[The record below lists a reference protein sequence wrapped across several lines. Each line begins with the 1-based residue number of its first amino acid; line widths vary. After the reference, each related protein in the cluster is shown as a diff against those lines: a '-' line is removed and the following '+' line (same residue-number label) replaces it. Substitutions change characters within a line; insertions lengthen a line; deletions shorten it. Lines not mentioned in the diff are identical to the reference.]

1 MNGRPALSIQ
11 RSGERQ
17 LGASLP
23 LSSSLPV
30 LPSNLEEKYPK
41 LPDSQQVSM
50 ERELVTD
57 PLILHS
63 NPFPSNIKLA
73 GHMFSSSLRYSTNV
87 HFSYAP
93 QEKHSSSSAYL
104 IPSPSNGTNG
114 SSQSSDPVM
123 PSTHSEFIHSIA
135 SSNCNSGNNSFSWC
149 SDSVPGFHD
158 FPSDN
163 PMHNGQIQNNSTG
176 SSNIMT
182 QEDIGKQNDWKEWAD
197 QLITDDESLNSNWKE
212 LLIDSNSADQEAKV
226 SNQLVKPSAN
236 LSTQQIQSHQQL
248 SSSSTEVTAVGGS
261 SSSATAT
268 PAKPRMR
275 WTPEL
280 HEAFV
285 EAVNKLGGSERA
297 TPKGVLKLMKVEGL
311 TIYHVKSHL
320 QKYRTARYRPES
332 PEGSSEKKSIPLADL
347 SSIDFKGGIDL
358 TEALRLQ
365 MEVQKRLHEQL
376 EIQRNLQLRIEEQGK
391 YLQMM
396 LEQQCKSGSHKLK
409 IDSSSPGDTSVKDI
423 VGASSHDH
431 NASERPADG
440 PSTPVETS
448 ERLGRDEMRAP
459 KLTTAEN
466 QNPLDH
472 DSSCFQPLK
481 RSRSAERDSSTP
493 EVSRD

>member
-30 LPSNLEEKYPK
+30 LPSNLEGKYPK

-50 ERELVTD
+50 EKELVTD

-63 NPFPSNIKLA
+63 NPFPSNSKIA
-73 GHMFSSSLRYSTNV
+73 GHMFSSSSRYSTNA
-87 HFSYAP
+87 HFSSAP

-114 SSQSSDPVM
+114 SSQSSLPVV

-135 SSNCNSGNNSFSWC
+135 SSNCDSENNSFSWC

-158 FPSDN
+158 FPSHN

-182 QEDIGKQNDWKEWAD
+182 QEDLGKQNDWREWAD
-197 QLITDDESLNSNWKE
+197 QLITDDESLNCSWKE
-212 LLIDSNSADQEAKV
+212 LLIDSSSADQGAKV
-226 SNQLVKPSAN
+226 SNQLVKSSSN
-236 LSTQQIQSHQQL
+236 LPTQQIQSHQQL
-248 SSSSTEVTAVGGS
+248 FLSSAEVAAVGGS
-261 SSSATAT
+261 SSSAPAG

-332 PEGSSEKKSIPLADL
+332 SEGSSEKKSTLADL
-347 SSIDFKGGIDL
+347 PSIDFKGGIDL
-358 TEALRLQ
+358 SEALRLQ

-396 LEQQCKSGSHKLK
+396 LEQQCKSGSHKLE
-409 IDSSSPGDTSVKDI
+409 IDSSSPGDTSVKDL
-423 VGASSHDH
+423 VGASSQDP

-448 ERLGRDEMRAP
+448 ERLGRDEIRAP
-459 KLTTAEN
+459 KMTTAEN
-466 QNPLDH
+466 QNHFDH

-481 RSRSAERDSSTP
+481 RSRSDEQDSSTP
-493 EVSRD
+493 ECSRD